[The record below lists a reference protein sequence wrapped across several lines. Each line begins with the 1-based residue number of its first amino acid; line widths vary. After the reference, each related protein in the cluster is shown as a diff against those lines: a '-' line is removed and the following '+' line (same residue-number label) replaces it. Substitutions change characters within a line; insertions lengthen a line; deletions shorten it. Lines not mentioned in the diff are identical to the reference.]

1 MPKRIRLVS
10 ATTAAE
16 QRQVLLYVLF
26 LAQRSDQFYAYVRNY
41 LAARIG
47 VTPQWLDWAVGEAR
61 RELSC
66 EVISEEPAYHQDQAA
81 TKLR

>member
-1 MPKRIRLVS
+1 MLKRIRLVS
-10 ATTAAE
+10 STTEAE
-16 QRQVLLYVLF
+16 QRQVLLHVLF

-66 EVISEEPAYHQDQAA
+66 DIVSEKSVFQAE
-81 TKLR
+81 RSR

>member
-10 ATTAAE
+10 STTEDE
-16 QRQVLLYVLF
+16 QRQVLLHVLF

-61 RELSC
+61 RELSF
-66 EVISEEPAYHQDQAA
+66 EVVPGRPVRQVQ
-81 TKLR
+81 